1 MIATRHA
8 DASVF
13 EWLSR
18 GLPDEGKAL
27 ERGAFFGRY
36 AGITRRLGAAKSGW
50 TDAELKELHA
60 LGLLEPSAW
69 SIADVA
75 RAGMLLIAL
84 AALPGDQ
91 HMPLATEIFRR
102 GETAERVALLRSL
115 ALLPDPKRFIELAAE
130 ACRSHVQDV
139 LEALA
144 CENPYPESFMPELA
158 FNQLIMKAMFVGI
171 PLARVHGWES
181 RVNAELIRMSRDFKA
196 ERQAAGRPVPAEVA
210 RIEDI
215 ATAGQI
221 S

>member
-1 MIATRHA
+1 MLATRHA
-8 DASVF
+8 DPSVQA
-13 EWLSR
+13 WIAH
-18 GLPDEGKAL
+18 GLPKEDGGL
-27 ERGAFFGRY
+27 ERGTFLGRY
-36 AGITRRLGAAKSGW
+36 AGVTRRLGASVEWKDTEAR
-50 TDAELKELHA
+50 ELHA
-60 LGLLEPSAW
+60 LGVIDPKVW
-69 SIADVA
+69 SVADVA

-84 AALPGDQ
+84 AALPADQ
-91 HMPLATEIFRR
+91 HVAFATEIFRR

-115 ALLPDPKRFIELAAE
+115 ALLPEPLRFIDLAAE

-144 CENPYPESFMPELA
+144 CENAYPESYMPELA
-158 FNQLIMKAMFVGI
+158 FNQLIMKCMFVGI

-196 ERQAAGRPVPAEVA
+196 ERTAAGRPVPAEIA

-215 ATAGQI
+215 ATAGQV